1 VRARFEPFRDFTQGI
16 MLVPE
21 RCSRTAYRPQPQRSS
36 CPRRMR
42 AYASPAFSL
51 DCLTPEGWTVTLFQN
66 VGTLRKIPKEGR
78 PHELSQFTFTG
89 IQLDM
94 HKAHNSLS
102 RVILNCHLHIFLKSR
117 HFPVHLTRKP
127 ILIYFYQQMY

>member
-1 VRARFEPFRDFTQGI
+1 MRFARFRDFTQGI
-16 MLVPE
+16 ILVLE
-21 RCSRTAYRPQPQRSS
+21 RFSRTAYRHQPQRSS

-51 DCLTPEGWTVTLFQN
+51 YCLTFEGGTVTLSRN

-78 PHELSQFTFTG
+78 PHELPQFTFTT

-94 HKAHNSLS
+94 HKAHNFLS
-102 RVILNCHLHIFLKSR
+102 RVILNCHFHMFLKSR
-117 HFPVHLTRKP
+117 HFPVLLTRKP